1 MQNKKLLLSFKS
13 VLMFMLASVL
23 LLGCVSEQ
31 VTGKEKK
38 VTQDKGKALELH
50 IQMAL
55 GYVEKGNRESARHH
69 LGKAFEIDRGS
80 AAATNAMAMLY
91 QLEGELPLAEEQFKL
106 AIKRDKNL
114 TVGHNS
120 YGIFLFNQKRYQEA
134 FTQFE
139 IASADLGYVNRS
151 QALTN
156 LGRAA
161 LKLGNKAR
169 AQSAFE
175 HACIL
180 DRKNADAFIE
190 LADINLQNQEYAD
203 AKRNLDSFLF
213 LANHTPRSLMLGIQL
228 EKVFGN
234 KDKEASL
241 ALILK
246 NNFPYSKEYLDYKQK
261 NFN

>member
-1 MQNKKLLLSFKS
+1 MQNNKLLLSFKS
-13 VLMFMLASVL
+13 VLIFVLAGL
-23 LLGCVSEQ
+23 LLTGCVSEQ
-31 VTGKEKK
+31 IAGKEKK
-38 VTQDKGKALELH
+38 VSQDKDKALELH

-69 LGKAFEIDRGS
+69 INKAFEIDRDS
-80 AAATNAMAMLY
+80 AAATNAMAMIY
-91 QLEGELPLAEEQFKL
+91 QMEGELPLAEEQFKL
-106 AIKRDKNL
+106 AIKRDKKL
-114 TVGHNS
+114 TVAHNN

-139 IASADLGYVNRS
+139 LASADLGYVNRS
-151 QALTN
+151 QSLTN

-161 LKLGNKAR
+161 LKLNNRAR

-180 DRKNADAFIE
+180 DRKNADAFLE

-203 AKRNLDSFLF
+203 AKRNLDMFVFLS
-213 LANHTPRSLMLGIQL
+213 NHTPRSLMLAIQL

-246 NNFPYSKEYLDYKQK
+246 NNFPYSKEYLEYKQK

>member
-1 MQNKKLLLSFKS
+1 MQNNKLLLSFKS
-13 VLMFMLASVL
+13 VLSFVLASVL

-31 VTGKEKK
+31 VAGKEKK
-38 VTQDKGKALELH
+38 APQDKSKSLELH

-69 LGKAFEIDRGS
+69 LTKAFEIDGDS
-80 AAATNAMAMLY
+80 AAATNAMAMVY
-91 QLEGELPLAEEQFKL
+91 QMEGELPLAEENFKL
-106 AIKRDKNL
+106 AIKRDKKL
-114 TVGHNS
+114 TVAHNN

-134 FTQFE
+134 FAQFE
-139 IASADLGYVNRS
+139 LAAADLGYVNRS

-156 LGRAA
+156 VGRAA
-161 LKLGNKAR
+161 LKLNNKAR

-180 DRKNADAFIE
+180 DRKNADAFLE

-203 AKRNLDSFLF
+203 GKKNLDMFVF

-246 NNFPYSKEYLDYKQK
+246 NNFPYSKEYLEYKQK